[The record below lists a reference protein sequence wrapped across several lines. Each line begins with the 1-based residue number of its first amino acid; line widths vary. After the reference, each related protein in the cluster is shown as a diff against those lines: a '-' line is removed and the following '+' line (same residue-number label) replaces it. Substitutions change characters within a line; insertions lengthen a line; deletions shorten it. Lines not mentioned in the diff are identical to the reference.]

1 MTRLQ
6 TDIINYRAK
15 ENVTQAELADKVGIT
30 REYLC
35 NIETGT
41 VTPSL
46 VTEAKIRL
54 VIGTLKEE

>member
-1 MTRLQ
+1 MTKLQ
-6 TDIINYRAK
+6 TDIVNYRAK
-15 ENVTQAELADKVGIT
+15 EKLTQAELADKVGIT

-41 VTPSL
+41 VTPSV

-54 VIGTLKEE
+54 VIDNKEE

>member
-1 MTRLQ
+1 MTKLQ
-6 TDIINYRAK
+6 TDIVNYRAK
-15 ENVTQAELADKVGIT
+15 ENVTQAELASKVGIT

-41 VTPSL
+41 VTPSV

-54 VIGTLKEE
+54 VIDEKEV

>member
-1 MTRLQ
+1 MTALQ

-15 ENVTQAELADKVGIT
+15 EKITQAELADKVGIT

-41 VTPSL
+41 VTPSA

-54 VIGTLKEE
+54 IIDEKEG